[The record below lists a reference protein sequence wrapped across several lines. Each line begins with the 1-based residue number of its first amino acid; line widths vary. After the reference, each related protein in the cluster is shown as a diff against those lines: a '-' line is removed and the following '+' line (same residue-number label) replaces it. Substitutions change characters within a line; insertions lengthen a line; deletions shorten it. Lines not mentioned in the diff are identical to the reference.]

1 MEEEKK
7 PAQVVIH
14 KPIGGRRAKVVSPR
28 TPGHGTTG
36 VYFRNVG
43 DSNAL
48 TLFGHDVTST
58 QQELV
63 VKILR
68 HSDSEVRFPGMF
80 FRRHPPRTY
89 SDALKREG
97 DPPYPEGRSAPE
109 KSGQLPASMYL
120 SRSFC
125 G

>member
-14 KPIGGRRAKVVSPR
+14 KPIGGRLAKVVSPR

-68 HSDSEVRFPGMF
+68 HSDSEVRFPAAT
-80 FRRHPPRTY
+80 HQERTVM
-89 SDALKREG
+89 R
-97 DPPYPEGRSAPE
+97 
-109 KSGQLPASMYL
+109 
-120 SRSFC
+120 
-125 G
+125 

>member
-14 KPIGGRRAKVVSPR
+14 KPIGGRLAKVVSPR

-48 TLFGHDVTST
+48 TLFGQDLTCT
-58 QQELV
+58 QQEL
-63 VKILR
+63 
-68 HSDSEVRFPGMF
+68 
-80 FRRHPPRTY
+80 
-89 SDALKREG
+89 ALKMFETLRFG
-97 DPPYPEGRSAPE
+97 GPVPRYVAPPPP
-109 KSGQLPASMYL
+109 PAKNMQ
-120 SRSFC
+120 
-125 G
+125 